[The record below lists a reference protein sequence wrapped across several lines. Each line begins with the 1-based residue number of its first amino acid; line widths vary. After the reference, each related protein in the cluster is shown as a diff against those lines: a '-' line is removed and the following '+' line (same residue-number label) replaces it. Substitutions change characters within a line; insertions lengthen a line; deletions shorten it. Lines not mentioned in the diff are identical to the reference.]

1 MKSEVSVLEPR
12 GTITTNPTPGMLI
25 AFRLRRKKSILLHP
39 EANIS
44 VKPISTNNITDEEG
58 LYINIS
64 LQEFNRMTNRADE
77 NKEEK
82 HIDKT
87 ATPARIKKMRGWLR
101 TNATAALDGY
111 IDENDAPFYGDGH
124 SGWNR

>member
-1 MKSEVSVLEPR
+1 
-12 GTITTNPTPGMLI
+12 
-25 AFRLRRKKSILLHP
+25 
-39 EANIS
+39 
-44 VKPISTNNITDEEG
+44 
-58 LYINIS
+58 
-64 LQEFNRMTNRADE
+64 MTNRADE

-101 TNATAALDGY
+101 KNATAALVSY